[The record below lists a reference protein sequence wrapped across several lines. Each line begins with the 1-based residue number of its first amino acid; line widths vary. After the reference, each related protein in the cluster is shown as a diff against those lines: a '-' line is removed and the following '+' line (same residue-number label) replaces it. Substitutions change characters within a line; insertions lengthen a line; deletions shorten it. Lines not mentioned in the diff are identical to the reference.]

1 MLLGVA
7 RRVRRLGDGAA
18 IQMQILDVTCI
29 APLAPTGK
37 KLESRG
43 AGRKHGVHALPAV
56 HYRSFQVQPP
66 FLGGLARVR
75 VHWRRGRRRDS
86 LRGWKVRDE
95 TIPQRDAGC
104 VQAVRMETAKKW
116 CNGAGPC
123 RSSASPAIHTC
134 AAKWW
139 GD

>member
-18 IQMQILDVTCI
+18 IQMQILDVTFI
-29 APLAPTGK
+29 AALAPTGK

-75 VHWRRGRRRDS
+75 VHGGEEPPSRENFQKFGKTVK
-86 LRGWKVRDE
+86 L
-95 TIPQRDAGC
+95 
-104 VQAVRMETAKKW
+104 
-116 CNGAGPC
+116 
-123 RSSASPAIHTC
+123 SAFAEWAIENE
-134 AAKWW
+134 
-139 GD
+139 G

>member
-75 VHWRRGRRRDS
+75 VHGERRCWILES
-86 LRGWKVRDE
+86 ESAAAPAAAEVRDRHP
-95 TIPQRDAGC
+95 TKRCRVRAGR
-104 VQAVRMETAKKW
+104 A
-116 CNGAGPC
+116 
-123 RSSASPAIHTC
+123 H
-134 AAKWW
+134 
-139 GD
+139 GDGKEVV

>member
-18 IQMQILDVTCI
+18 IQMQILDVTFI
-29 APLAPTGK
+29 AALAPTGK

-75 VHWRRGRRRDS
+75 VHGGEEEGGRKGLHFGGPGACPRQKLHFCRF
-86 LRGWKVRDE
+86 LGLVGTWECCFR
-95 TIPQRDAGC
+95 TQR
-104 VQAVRMETAKKW
+104 
-116 CNGAGPC
+116 NGIYLWVIF
-123 RSSASPAIHTC
+123 SA
-134 AAKWW
+134 
-139 GD
+139 